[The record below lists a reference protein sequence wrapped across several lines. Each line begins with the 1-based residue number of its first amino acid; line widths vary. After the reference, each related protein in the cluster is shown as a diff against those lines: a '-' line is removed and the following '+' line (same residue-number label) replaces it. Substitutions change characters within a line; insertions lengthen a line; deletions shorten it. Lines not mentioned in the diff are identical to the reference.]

1 MFSVIEKNE
10 TSSSF
15 ILKNQISKA
24 TIFTNASVDEQYVIE
39 KIKEDLKN
47 DQLIE
52 PLEEYKSQVY
62 PLEKELFES
71 INLKLGVDI
80 ISEDINLLD
89 DDDKNY
95 YIHLFRSP
103 NPDPNKENFILIHGF
118 LSSALHFICLIPYL
132 LKRYNI
138 FVPDTIGMG
147 LSARP
152 QIKFITPKQS
162 EDYFLN
168 VFHVLIYDLIF
179 SGRFNIKKEYYLC
192 GHSLGGFFASRY
204 MLKHPKGIKK
214 VLLLSPAG
222 ITNYRI
228 PGSTISRK
236 ITFSKYCLSVF
247 LPTCLWP
254 CRLRVQGLF
263 NCAICHNYIKN
274 NYGEYLCDFS
284 KCEVNKNPDG
294 SKFIVDNAKVALLC
308 RKLSILSLQYPKDL
322 YRCAYYFFGTP
333 PPAAFIP
340 IEDQLLFTIYL
351 PKIIIIFGE
360 NDWMDI
366 DGAYRLSIRRPE
378 TFKVFTISGAP
389 HSFALTNPKE
399 VCEIIEQY
407 FED

>member
-1 MFSVIEKNE
+1 ME

-15 ILKNQISKA
+15 MLRNQISK
-24 TIFTNASVDEQYVIE
+24 TTNFSMESISEEYLIQL
-39 KIKEDLKN
+39 IKEDLKK

-52 PLEEYKSQVY
+52 PLEEVKSQVY

-89 DDDKNY
+89 DDEKNY

-152 QIKFITPKQS
+152 QIRFISPKQS

-179 SGRFNIKKEYYLC
+179 SGKFNIKKQYYLC

-204 MLKHPKGIKK
+204 MLKYPEGIKK

-228 PGSTISRK
+228 PGSAISRK
-236 ITFSKYCLSVF
+236 INCSGYCLSVF
-247 LPTCLWP
+247 CPTLLWP
-254 CRLRVQGLF
+254 CRIRVQGLY
-263 NCAICHNYIKN
+263 NCSLCHNYIKN
-274 NYGEYLCDFS
+274 NYGKYLCDFS

-294 SKFIVDNAKVALLC
+294 SKFNVDNAKVALIC
-308 RKLSILSLQYPKDL
+308 RKLSVLSLQYPKDL
-322 YRCAYYFFGTP
+322 YRCAYYFFGIP

-340 IEDQLLFTIYL
+340 IEDKLLLTNYL

-366 DGAYRLSIRRPE
+366 DGAYRLCIRRPE

-399 VCEIIEQY
+399 VCEVIEQY
-407 FED
+407 FEE

>member
-1 MFSVIEKNE
+1 ME
-10 TSSSF
+10 TSSTF
-15 ILKNQISKA
+15 ILKNQISKE
-24 TIFTNASVDEQYVIE
+24 TNFTTTSIDDECLIE
-39 KIKEDLKN
+39 YIKEELKK

-52 PLEEYKSQVY
+52 PLEKCKSQVY
-62 PLEKELFES
+62 PLEKELFDS

-103 NPDPNKENFILIHGF
+103 NPDPNKENFFLIHGF
-118 LSSALHFICLIPYL
+118 LSSGLHFICLIPYL

-138 FVPDTIGMG
+138 FIPDTIGMG

-152 QIKFITPKQS
+152 QKKFTSPNQC
-162 EDYFLN
+162 EEYFLN
-168 VFHVLIYDLIF
+168 VFHVLIYDIFF
-179 SGRFNIKKEYYLC
+179 SGRFNIKQQYYLC

-204 MLKHPKGIKK
+204 MLKYPKGIKK

-228 PGSTISRK
+228 PGSSISRK
-236 ITFSKYCLSVF
+236 INFSGYCLSVF
-247 LPTCLWP
+247 LPTLLWP
-254 CRLRVQGLF
+254 CRIRVQGLY
-263 NCAICHNYIKN
+263 NCAMCHNYIEN
-274 NYGEYLCDFS
+274 NYGTYLCDFS
-284 KCEVNKNPDG
+284 QCEVYKNPDG
-294 SKFIVDNAKVALLC
+294 SKFIVDNAKVALIC
-308 RKLSILSLQYPKDL
+308 KKLSILSLQYPKDL
-322 YRCAYYFFGTP
+322 YRCAYYFFGVP
-333 PPAAFIP
+333 PPAAFFP
-340 IEDQLLFTIYL
+340 IEDILLSINSL

-360 NDWMDI
+360 NDWMDV

-407 FED
+407 FEE

>member
-1 MFSVIEKNE
+1 MDSNSTI
-10 TSSSF
+10 
-15 ILKNQISKA
+15 ILKNQISK
-24 TIFTNASVDEQYVIE
+24 TTNFTMTSINEEFLIEQ
-39 KIKEDLKN
+39 IKEDLKK

-52 PLEEYKSQVY
+52 PLEKYKSQVY

-152 QIKFITPKQS
+152 QIKFSSPKQC

-168 VFHVLIYDLIF
+168 VFHVLIYDIIF
-179 SGRFNIKKEYYLC
+179 SGRFNIKQQYYLC

-204 MLKHPKGIKK
+204 MIKYPKGIKK

-228 PGSTISRK
+228 PGSAISRK
-236 ITFSKYCLSVF
+236 LNCPTYILSVI
-247 LPTCLWP
+247 LPTVLWP
-254 CRLRVQGLF
+254 CRIRVQGLY
-263 NCAICHNYIKN
+263 NCTMCHNYIKN
-274 NYGEYLCDFS
+274 NYGEFLCDFS
-284 KCEVNKNPDG
+284 NCEVNKNPDD
-294 SKFIVDNAKVALLC
+294 SKFIVDNKKVKLLC
-308 RKLSILSLQYPKDL
+308 RKISLLSLQYPKDL
-322 YRCAYYFFGTP
+322 YSCAYYFFGVP

-340 IEDQLLFTIYL
+340 IEDILLSTSYL
-351 PKIIIIFGE
+351 PKIIIIFGD

-407 FED
+407 FDE

>member
-1 MFSVIEKNE
+1 
-10 TSSSF
+10 
-15 ILKNQISKA
+15 
-24 TIFTNASVDEQYVIE
+24 
-39 KIKEDLKN
+39 
-47 DQLIE
+47 
-52 PLEEYKSQVY
+52 
-62 PLEKELFES
+62 
-71 INLKLGVDI
+71 LGVDI

-89 DDDKNY
+89 DDEKNY

-132 LKRYNI
+132 LKRFNI

-152 QIKFITPKQS
+152 QIRFISPKQS

-179 SGRFNIKKEYYLC
+179 SGKFNIKKQYYLC

-204 MLKHPKGIKK
+204 MLKYPEGIKK

-228 PGSTISRK
+228 PGSAISRK
-236 ITFSKYCLSVF
+236 INCSGYCLSVF
-247 LPTCLWP
+247 CPTLLWP
-254 CRLRVQGLF
+254 CRIRVQGLY
-263 NCAICHNYIKN
+263 NCSLCHNYIKN
-274 NYGEYLCDFS
+274 NYGKYLCDFS

-294 SKFIVDNAKVALLC
+294 SKFNVDNAKVALIC
-308 RKLSILSLQYPKDL
+308 RKLSVLSLQYPKDL
-322 YRCAYYFFGTP
+322 YRCAYYFFGIP

>member
-1 MFSVIEKNE
+1 ME
-10 TSSSF
+10 TDSAI
-15 ILKNQISKA
+15 ILKNQISK
-24 TIFTNASVDEQYVIE
+24 TTNFSMASIAEEIIIEQ
-39 KIKEDLKN
+39 IKENLKK

-52 PLEEYKSQVY
+52 PLEKYKSQVY

-89 DDDKNY
+89 DNDKNY

-152 QIKFITPKQS
+152 QIKFTSPKQC

-168 VFHVLIYDLIF
+168 VFHVLIYDIIF
-179 SGRFNIKKEYYLC
+179 SGRFNVKKQYYLC

-204 MLKHPKGIKK
+204 MLKYPKGIKK

-228 PGSTISRK
+228 PGSAISRK
-236 ITFSKYCLSVF
+236 IDCPTYILSVL
-247 LPTCLWP
+247 LPTLLWP
-254 CRLRVQGLF
+254 CRIRVQGLY
-263 NCAICHNYIKN
+263 NCTMCHSYIKK
-274 NYGEYLCDFS
+274 NYGEFLCDFS

-294 SKFIVDNAKVALLC
+294 SKFIVDNEKVKLLC
-308 RKLSILSLQYPKDL
+308 RELSILSLQYPKDL
-322 YRCAYYFFGTP
+322 YGCAYYIFGVP
-333 PPAAFIP
+333 PPAAFLP
-340 IEDQLLFTIYL
+340 IEDILLFKSHL
-351 PKIIIIFGE
+351 PEIIIIFGE

-366 DGAYRLSIRRPE
+366 DGAYRLSISRKE
-378 TFKVFTISGAP
+378 KFKVFTISGAP
-389 HSFALTNPKE
+389 HSLALTNPKD

-407 FED
+407 FEE